1 MKKAE
6 CPSCGYLINMGSN
19 TKMGQR
25 LKCPSC
31 RTELEVTWL
40 DPLELDWIYDDDDE
54 DYEDE
59 EDYDD

>member
-6 CPSCGYLINMGSN
+6 CPSCGSMVTMGSN
-19 TKMGQR
+19 TRMGQR
-25 LKCPSC
+25 LKCPNC

-40 DPLELDWIYDDDDE
+40 DPFELDWIYDED